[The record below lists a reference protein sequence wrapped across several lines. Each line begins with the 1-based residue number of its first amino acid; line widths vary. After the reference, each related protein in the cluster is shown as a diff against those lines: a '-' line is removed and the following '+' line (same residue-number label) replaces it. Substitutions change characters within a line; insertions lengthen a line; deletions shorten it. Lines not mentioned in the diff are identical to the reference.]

1 MKNSIF
7 KSTLILAT
15 LAHCFLT
22 SAVMADTGVPA
33 TGVPATGV
41 PATGVPAIRAPV
53 TIIHAGSLIDST
65 SNKVFQKAT
74 VIITDNKIT
83 AINKGF
89 TEGGSEDTVIDL
101 SDYTLMPGFMDMH
114 THISSQHNGP
124 TSYIEGFTL
133 NEADY
138 AIKGVMY
145 AEKTLMAGFT
155 TVRNLGDRYN
165 ETVALRNAINQG
177 IVKGPRIYTAAK
189 SIATTGGHADPT
201 NGRSKSIM
209 GNPGPTDGVINGV
222 AEARKAVRQ
231 RYKDGADLIKITAT
245 GGVLSMAKSGQNPQF
260 MNDELK
266 AIVQTA
272 QDYGMTVAVHAHGK
286 EGMLRAIKAGVTSI
300 EHGTYMDKDVFKQMK
315 KYGTYYVPTIMAGNW
330 VAEKAKI
337 DGFFPELVRPKAAT
351 IGPLIQQTFA
361 KAYKAGV
368 KIAFGTDSGVSAHG
382 DNGLEFVL
390 MVQAGMK
397 PIEAIRSATQG
408 AADLLNIS
416 DSLGTIEVG
425 KLADLVAV
433 KGDPLEQ
440 ITLLQNVSFVMK
452 GGLVYKLE

>member
-1 MKNSIF
+1 MKNSILKF
-7 KSTLILAT
+7 TLVLAT
-15 LAHCFLT
+15 LSQLILS
-22 SAVMADTGVPA
+22 SAAIAATGVTATRVPA
-33 TGVPATGV
+33 TRV
-41 PATGVPAIRAPV
+41 PV

-65 SNKVFQKAT
+65 SDKVIKNAS

-89 TEGGSEDTVIDL
+89 TAGSSEDTVIDL

-114 THISSQHNGP
+114 THISSQNSGP
-124 TSYIEGFTL
+124 ASYMEAFTL

-155 TVRNLGDRYN
+155 TIRNLGDGNN
-165 ETVALRNAINQG
+165 ETVALRNAINKG
-177 IVKGPRIYTAAK
+177 MVKGPRIYTAAK

-209 GNPGPTDGVINGV
+209 GDPGPLQGVINGV

-245 GGVLSMAKSGQNPQF
+245 GGVLSVAKSGQNPQF
-260 MNDELK
+260 MDDELN
-266 AIVQTA
+266 AIVATA
-272 QDYGMTVAVHAHGK
+272 KDYGMTVAVHAHGK

-300 EHGTYMDKDVFKQMK
+300 EHGTYMDEEVFKQMK
-315 KYGTYYVPTIMAGNW
+315 KHGTYYVPTIMAGKW

-337 DGFFPELVRPKAAT
+337 DGFFPELVRPKAAA
-351 IGPLIQQTFA
+351 IGPLIQQTLA
-361 KAYKAGV
+361 NAYKAGL

-382 DNGLEFVL
+382 DNALEFVF
-390 MVQAGMK
+390 MVEVGMK
-397 PIEAIRSATQG
+397 PIEAIRSATQN

-416 DSLGTIEVG
+416 DTVGTIEVG

-433 KGDPLEQ
+433 KGDPLKQ
-440 ITLLQNVSFVMK
+440 ISLLQNMNFVMK
-452 GGLVYKLE
+452 DGVVYKNL

>member
-1 MKNSIF
+1 MKTKIF
-7 KSTLILAT
+7 KATLILGT
-15 LAHCFLT
+15 LAQLFLT
-22 SAVMADTGVPA
+22 GVA
-33 TGVPATGV
+33 TAATKM
-41 PATGVPAIRAPV
+41 PT

-65 SNKVFQKAT
+65 SNKAMQKMT
-74 VIITDNKIT
+74 IIITDNKIT

-89 TEGGSEDTVIDL
+89 TEGNNEDTVIDL

-114 THISSQHNGP
+114 THISSQNNGP
-124 TSYIEGFTL
+124 ASYMENFTL

-155 TVRNLGDRYN
+155 TVRNLGDKHN
-165 ETVALRNAINQG
+165 ETVALRNAINKG
-177 IVKGPRIYTAAK
+177 LVKGPRIYTAAK

-201 NGRSKSIM
+201 NGHSQSIM
-209 GNPGPTDGVINGV
+209 GDPGPVQGVVNGV

-245 GGVLSMAKSGQNPQF
+245 GGVLSVAKSGQNPQF
-260 MNDELK
+260 MDDELN
-266 AIVQTA
+266 AIVETA
-272 QDYGMTVAVHAHGK
+272 KDYDMTVAVHAHGK

-300 EHGTYMDKDVFKQMK
+300 EHGTYMDEEVFTQMK
-315 KYGTYYVPTIMAGNW
+315 KHGTYYVPTIMAGNW

-351 IGPLIQQTFA
+351 IGPLIQQTFTNA
-361 KAYKAGV
+361 FKAGV

-390 MVQAGMK
+390 MVKAGMK
-397 PIEAIRSATQG
+397 PIEAIRSATQN
-408 AADLLNIS
+408 AADLLKVG
-416 DSLGTIEVG
+416 DRLGTIEVG

-433 KGDPLEQ
+433 KGDPLKQ
-440 ITLLQNVSFVMK
+440 ISLLQDVSFVMK
-452 GGLVYKLE
+452 DGLVYKHQ